1 MYDIEKLY
9 QAKDIGDAIR
19 ALKEDPEAVV
29 ISGGSDV
36 LIKVREGKL
45 AGCSLVS
52 IHGIKELEGVRMEED
67 GTIVIGPATT
77 FSHVTNNRIIQKY
90 IPILG
95 DAVDQ
100 AGGPQLRNIGTVGG
114 NVCNGVTSADSASSF
129 CCLDAVLVVEG
140 PEGVREIPIR
150 EWYTGPGKTVRQHDE
165 ILTAI
170 RIRKESYE
178 GFGGHYIKYGK
189 RKAMEIATLGC
200 AVRVKLSQD
209 KKRIEDVRLGYGVAG
224 PTPLRCRKAEDGL
237 KGRAVNDSEAVL
249 AFGKA
254 ALEEVNPRSSW
265 RASKEFRLQ
274 LIEELSKRA
283 LAEAIKKA
291 GGAIN
296 A

>member
-1 MYDIEKLY
+1 MYDVEKFY

-19 ALKEDPEAVV
+19 ALKEDPQAVV

-36 LIKVREGKL
+36 LIKIREGKL

-77 FSHVTNNRIIQKY
+77 FSHVTNNKIIQKY

-129 CCLDAVLVVEG
+129 CCLDAILVVEG

-150 EWYTGPGKTVRQHDE
+150 EWYTGPGKTVRNHDE

-170 RIRKESYE
+170 KIKKEAYE

-189 RKAMEIATLGC
+189 RNAMEIATMGC
-200 AVRVKLSQD
+200 AVTVKLTED
-209 KKRIEDVRLGYGVAG
+209 KKRVEELHIGYGVAA
-224 PTPLRCRKAEDGL
+224 PTPIRCFKAEEKV
-237 KGRAVNDSEAVL
+237 KGMEIGNEL
-249 AFGKA
+249 FETLGKSV
-254 ALEEVNPRSSW
+254 LEEVNPRTSW

-274 LIEELSKRA
+274 LIEEMAKRA
-283 LAEAIKKA
+283 LKQAIINA
-291 GGAIN
+291 GGECDA
-296 A
+296 

>member
-1 MYDIEKLY
+1 MYDIEKFY
-9 QAKDIGDAIR
+9 QAKDIKDAVR
-19 ALKEDPEAVV
+19 ALSEDPEAVV

-36 LIKVREGKL
+36 LIKIREGKL

-77 FSHVTNNRIIQKY
+77 FSHVTNHPIIQKY

-129 CCLDAVLVVEG
+129 CCLDAILVVEG
-140 PEGVREIPIR
+140 PEGVREVPIR
-150 EWYTGPGKTVRQHDE
+150 EWYTGPGKTVRKHDE
-165 ILTAI
+165 VLTAI
-170 RIRKESYE
+170 KIKKESYE

-189 RKAMEIATLGC
+189 RNAMEIATMGC
-200 AVRVKLSQD
+200 AVTVKLTED
-209 KKRIEDVRLGYGVAG
+209 KKRVEEMHIGCGVAA
-224 PTPLRCRKAEDGL
+224 PTPIRCFETEEKV
-237 KGRAVNDSEAVL
+237 KGMAVGEELLETVGKSVL
-249 AFGKA
+249 T
-254 ALEEVNPRSSW
+254 EVNPRTSW

-274 LIEELSKRA
+274 LIEEMAKRA
-283 LAEAIKKA
+283 LKQAMINA
-291 GGAIN
+291 GGECDA
-296 A
+296 

>member
-1 MYDIEKLY
+1 MYDIEKFY
-9 QAKDIGDAIR
+9 QAKDIKDAVR
-19 ALKEDPEAVV
+19 ALSEDPEAVV

-36 LIKVREGKL
+36 LIKIREGKL

-77 FSHVTNNRIIQKY
+77 FSHVTNHPIIQKY

-129 CCLDAVLVVEG
+129 CCLDAILVVEG
-140 PEGVREIPIR
+140 PEGVREVPIR
-150 EWYTGPGKTVRQHDE
+150 EWYTGPGKTVRKHDE
-165 ILTAI
+165 VLTAI
-170 RIRKESYE
+170 KIKKESYE

-189 RKAMEIATLGC
+189 RNAMEIATMGC
-200 AVRVKLSQD
+200 AVTVKLTED
-209 KKRIEDVRLGYGVAG
+209 KKRVEEMHIGYGVAA
-224 PTPLRCRKAEDGL
+224 PTPIRCFETEEKV
-237 KGRAVNDSEAVL
+237 KGMAVGEELLETVGKSVL
-249 AFGKA
+249 T
-254 ALEEVNPRSSW
+254 EVNPRTSW

-274 LIEELSKRA
+274 LIEEMAKRA
-283 LAEAIKKA
+283 LKQAMINA
-291 GGAIN
+291 GGECDA
-296 A
+296 